1 MGQGRARVCVAPG
14 HGLLL
19 RLDDPD
25 CGRAPPRVGR
35 RLPRIDLHRRSDWQ
49 AARRPE
55 HHAVGIRL
63 ERTIGP
69 SRHRCTTD
77 RGPWLSV
84 HAECADP
91 IRIRGGRRP
100 GARADLRLVIRERS
114 CERPGGQDGGPGDR
128 RGDQERVAHVE
139 TQDVAGERPRERS
152 VHRSSRVNREG
163 NVDRDRRIQPAVRRF
178 PGRLRR
184 QRLDSDGGC
193 GEEDVC
199 GRVIRHPH
207 NADNLPIR
215 SERMDDVLDGRG
227 EREVGV
233 VDDRDRHPQKAG
245 GRHRGDHQDNGQDRQ
260 RQEMLLPTPGRTTKA
275 CFGNGPHQ
283 RNSPRTRGAAV
294 VAAIPSFQTMHWCPD
309 DIIVPAA
316 PAPRFSPVSRLRPK
330 IWLVNCV
337 ERGSEAALAGITAQ
351 VHQATLHGKTLLYP
365 HGNCASPPWR
375 DFAVATD
382 YVPASGLDV
391 PSKSKTLSVLAAI
404 PAFNEGPTIGS
415 VVLRA
420 KQYAEEVVV
429 IDDGSKDD
437 TAEIAALAGAHVI
450 QHARNLGKGTAIR
463 TAWLFARER
472 HPEAFVLLDGD
483 HQHDPKDIPRIVEP
497 ILAGKADVV
506 LGVRWGKT
514 SGMPL
519 YRRIGKRTLDYA
531 TAAATKNGLLTD
543 SQCGFR
549 VFSSQ
554 ALRVI
559 EPTDDGLSIESQML
573 LEAQER
579 NLRIQEVSIESRYD
593 LDGSTY
599 GPAKHGME
607 VLATVIQLV
616 SEKRP
621 LFFFGIPG
629 GILLVSA
636 FVLGVFTITIY
647 YRTGVL
653 AVGYAFVVQL
663 FASVGS
669 LADFTR
675 GNLNSVKRMI
685 KSR

>member
-152 VHRSSRVNREG
+152 VHRGSRANSEG

-184 QRLDSDGGC
+184 KRLDSHGGC
-193 GEEDVC
+193 GEADVR

-207 NADNLPIR
+207 NADDLPIR
-215 SERMDDVLDGRG
+215 SERMDHVLDGRG

-365 HGNCASPPWR
+365 HGNFASPPWR

-391 PSKSKTLSVLAAI
+391 PSKSKPLSVFAAI

-415 VVLRA
+415 VVLRT

-437 TAEIAALAGAHVI
+437 TAEIAALARAPVITHVR
-450 QHARNLGKGTAIR
+450 HLGKGTAIR

-472 HPEAFVLLDGD
+472 HPEALVLLDGD
-483 HQHDPKDIPRIVEP
+483 HQHNPKDIPRIVEP

-514 SGMPL
+514 SGMPM
-519 YRRIGKRTLDYA
+519 YRRIGKRALDYA

-549 VFSSQ
+549 VFSSR
-554 ALRVI
+554 ALNVI
-559 EPTDDGLSIESQML
+559 EPTENGLSIESQML

-579 NLRIQEVSIESRYD
+579 NLRIHEVNIDVRYD
-593 LDGSTY
+593 IAGSTLTP
-599 GPAKHGME
+599 GRHGTS
-607 VLATVIQLV
+607 VLGRIVTLV

-621 LFFFGIPG
+621 LFFFGVSG
-629 GILLVSA
+629 AVLLLIA
-636 FVLGVFTITIY
+636 AALGVVLL
-647 YRTGVL
+647 RTYD
-653 AVGYAFVVQL
+653 ATRAFAIGYAFIVVL
-663 FASVGS
+663 FGIVGIVS
-669 LADFTR
+669 IFIGIT
-675 GNLNSVKRMI
+675 LNALRRI
-685 KSR
+685 AAR